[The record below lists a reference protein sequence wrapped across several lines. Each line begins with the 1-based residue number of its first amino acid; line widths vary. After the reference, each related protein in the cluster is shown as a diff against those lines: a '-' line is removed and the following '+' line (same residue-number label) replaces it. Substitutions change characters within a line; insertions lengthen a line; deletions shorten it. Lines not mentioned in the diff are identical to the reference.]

1 MLPISGVSVVYYIM
15 SSLLLLPFIDSINQK
30 FEYSRW
36 QDRHIQME
44 DTLQEVA
51 DFSLKQIT
59 RKQLSNH
66 SEIIQNDVAV
76 HLSKYPKPAG

>member
-1 MLPISGVSVVYYIM
+1 MCVVYYIM
-15 SSLLLLPFIDSINQK
+15 SSLILLPFIDSINQK

-44 DTLQEVA
+44 DTLQQVD
-51 DFSLKQIT
+51 DFDLKQIT
-59 RKQLSNH
+59 RKQLNNH